1 MVQYVRKNVPLISKE
16 LMSIDDVEAFV
27 ARAEYSV
34 VGRFIDTAMTPF
46 HSLSYVEFWFF
57 VLLVM
62 GLFSK

>member
-1 MVQYVRKNVPLISKE
+1 
-16 LMSIDDVEAFV
+16 MSIDDVEAFV